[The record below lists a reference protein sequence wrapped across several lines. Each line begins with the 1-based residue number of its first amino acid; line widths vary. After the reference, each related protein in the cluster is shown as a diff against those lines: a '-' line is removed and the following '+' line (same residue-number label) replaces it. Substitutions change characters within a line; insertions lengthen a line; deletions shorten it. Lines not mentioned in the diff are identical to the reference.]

1 MSEKLLKSFF
11 FIFLFHIIL
20 TDNNKNKTLVLIED
34 WHVVDTHSRF
44 WNQIREMN
52 NDIYF
57 KMVDDPDI
65 KLTNFG
71 EYIYN
76 NIIYFAPSYNDISRK
91 NEISITNLLQFIDDG
106 HDLMIFGNEGSGAFI
121 RKLLNEFGVDLD
133 DYDSKVKD
141 SIYIHK
147 NKNDLNSEFADLKND
162 EIIITNNLTD
172 IQHLKKNIKNYILY

>member
-1 MSEKLLKSFF
+1 MSWKTKSPIYIMKRRNKNIEKPHQKRY
-11 FIFLFHIIL
+11 
-20 TDNNKNKTLVLIED
+20 NNKNRTLVLIED

-57 KMVDDPDI
+57 KMIDDPDI

-106 HDLMIFGNEGSGAFI
+106 HDLMIFGNEESGAFI
-121 RKLLNEFGVDLD
+121 RKLVNLVLILMILIQRLKIQF
-133 DYDSKVKD
+133 
-141 SIYIHK
+141 IYIK
-147 NKNDLNSEFADLKND
+147 
-162 EIIITNNLTD
+162 
-172 IQHLKKNIKNYILY
+172 IKTI